1 MQIGVMFGNPETTP
15 GGKALKFY
23 TSVRIDIRR
32 IAQIKKG
39 DEVMGGRHRV
49 KIVKNKVAAPF
60 RQTEF
65 DMLYSEGI
73 SKEGEA
79 LALGEKLGLVQKSSG
94 GAYSH
99 GRNENGPRLRCRAH
113 VSRENKPVLNQLLK
127 DIRKGLQD
135 GGGVVGKLGRRR
147 GVEKIER
154 RSIGVLLCPRPHGG
168 ADRLRFIRLISYA
181 LVRKYAT
188 VIGANGKGP
197 PDGECR
203 KR

>member
-60 RQTEF
+60 RAVEF
-65 DMLYSEGI
+65 DMLYGEGI

-79 LALGEKLGLVQKSSG
+79 LALGEKLGFVQKSSG
-94 GAYSH
+94 GSYALTASAPTEGTKSKKGADEGTKL
-99 GRNENGPRLRCRAH
+99 GRGYDAARTFL
-113 VSRENKPVLNQLLK
+113 RENKPILNQLLK
-127 DIRKGLQD
+127 DIKKSLNDNGMSPKSS
-135 GGGVVGKLGRRR
+135 GG
-147 GVEKIER
+147 
-154 RSIGVLLCPRPHGG
+154 S
-168 ADRLRFIRLISYA
+168 AD
-181 LVRKYAT
+181 
-188 VIGANGKGP
+188 
-197 PDGECR
+197 E
-203 KR
+203 